1 MNYHERFKTGRNGR
15 TLRRNQ
21 LGFNKERKDCRKSFF
36 LNVQIMRK
44 RRKKQLSQRMS
55 VKHFMILEKN
65 LIYLLKI

>member
-21 LGFNKERKDCRKSFF
+21 LGFNKERKDCRKSF